1 MSAGKKIGSGKS
13 AEVFCWGNDQVIK
26 LFFQNISTAWI
37 EYETK
42 VTQIVYQAGLAV
54 PQVEGIVRV
63 NSRKGI
69 VSERI
74 IGNSMLTNIRLKP
87 WKIFYFARL
96 LAELQ
101 TEIHQCDA
109 PQLLSLQKQRQ
120 LQIKAVK
127 VLPEAKK
134 QAILDLLERL
144 PRGQSLC
151 HGDFHPDNIILSTFQ
166 STVIDWLNAVQ
177 GNSHADVART
187 LLVLM
192 IGQAPIN
199 LTSIPWLLF
208 RGLFC
213 AIYLQRYLKLNHVT
227 WKQITPWLLPEAA
240 AWLSHCSSEQEQKFL
255 LLIIEKLL
263 RNQYLMNSYA

>member
-1 MSAGKKIGSGKS
+1 MSAGKKIGVGKS
-13 AEVFCWGNDQVIK
+13 AEVFCWGSDQVIK

-42 VTQIVYQAGLAV
+42 VTRTVYQAGLAV
-54 PQVEGIVRV
+54 PRVEGIVQV

-69 VSERI
+69 ISERI
-74 IGNSMLTNIRLKP
+74 IGNSMLTSIRLKP
-87 WKIFYFARL
+87 WKIFNFARL

-101 TEIHQCDA
+101 TEIHQCDV
-109 PQLLSLQKQRQ
+109 PQLLSLQKQRK
-120 LQIKAVK
+120 LQIRAVK

-144 PRGQSLC
+144 PIGKSLC
-151 HGDFHPDNIILSTFQ
+151 HGDFHPDNVILSPFQ
-166 STVIDWLNAVQ
+166 STIIDWLNAVQ

-187 LLVLM
+187 LLIMM

-199 LTSIPWLLF
+199 LTSIPWLFF

-213 AIYLQRYLKLNHVT
+213 AIYLQRYLKLNHVN
-227 WKQITPWLLPEAA
+227 WRHIQPWLLPEAA

-255 LLIIEKLL
+255 LFIIEKLL
-263 RNQYLMNSYA
+263 RNQYIINSYA